1 MLLSSS
7 LGVIIRGKVTLIN
20 QNGMWH
26 AELTIPKDV
35 RQILG
40 KRKFRKSMRTSDKS
54 EAARKSQFVIAR
66 WKEHIAVA
74 RGKGGDVS
82 FYREMYDN
90 TSDEGKDVLEEM
102 FAELVVDDYG
112 KAHASQLSP
121 SQLKNSQEAFQ
132 LMTGKE
138 TRTDIYIDEWL
149 LGWDVKLQTRNQGR
163 RYVEAMALKFPV
175 VSMLT
180 RKVVKAWYKEL
191 QEEKGITV
199 KTFNGRLSPCK
210 GYWSYL
216 QDKGVVSE
224 ALNPFDGLGLR
235 DKKRDIVRQPF
246 TVLEIR
252 KLFAHLKAESNQD
265 PQLFQ
270 LFRLAIYTGARIEEL
285 CSIKTDE
292 VGDGYLEISNSK
304 TVAGVRQVPIHPEII
319 DAVAAMK
326 MASEDGY
333 LLSGLNGKGNQ
344 YGKRSAAIGKRFGRA
359 KTKLGFGRDKVFH
372 SIRKTV
378 ATQLEGAGVPE
389 NITADI
395 LGHEKQTITY
405 GIYSGGTSLEQKT
418 QAILQLSYR

>member
-1 MLLSSS
+1 MA
-7 LGVIIRGKVTLIN
+7 LIN
-20 QNGMWH
+20 QNGTWH

-35 RQILG
+35 RQVLG
-40 KRKFRKSMRTSDKS
+40 KRKFRKSMGTSNKN

-82 FYREMYDN
+82 FYRDMYDN

-102 FAELVVDDYG
+102 FTELVVDEYG
-112 KAHASQLSP
+112 KTHASQLSP
-121 SQLKNSQEAFQ
+121 NELKNSQEAFQ

-149 LGWDVKLQTRNQGR
+149 SDWDVKLQTKNQGR
-163 RYVEAMALKFPV
+163 RYVQEMAFKFPV
-175 VSMLT
+175 VSKLS
-180 RKVVKAWYKEL
+180 RKDVKAWYKEL
-191 QEEKGITV
+191 QDEKGITV
-199 KTFNGRLSPCK
+199 KTFNSRLSPCK

-224 ALNPFDGLGLR
+224 ASNPFDGLGFR
-235 DKKRDIVRQPF
+235 DKKRDVVRQPF
-246 TVLEIR
+246 TVLEIQ
-252 KLFAHLKAESNQD
+252 KLFAHLKAQSNQD

-270 LFRLAIYTGARIEEL
+270 LFTLAIYTGARIEEL

-292 VGDGYLEISNSK
+292 VGEGYLEISNSK

-333 LLSGLNGKGNQ
+333 LLSGLDGKANQ

-405 GIYSGGTSLEQKT
+405 GIYSGGTTLEQKT

>member
-1 MLLSSS
+1 M
-7 LGVIIRGKVTLIN
+7 TLIN
-20 QNGMWH
+20 QNGTWH

-35 RQILG
+35 RQVLG
-40 KRKFRKSMRTSDKS
+40 KRKFRKSMGTSNKN

-82 FYREMYDN
+82 FYRDMYDN

-102 FAELVVDDYG
+102 FTELVVDEYG
-112 KAHASQLSP
+112 KTHASQLSP
-121 SQLKNSQEAFQ
+121 NELKNSQEAFQ

-138 TRTDIYIDEWL
+138 TRTDIYIVEWL
-149 LGWDVKLQTRNQGR
+149 SDWDVKLQTKNQGR
-163 RYVEAMALKFPV
+163 RYVQEMALKFPI
-175 VSMLT
+175 VSMLN
-180 RKVVKAWYKEL
+180 RKAVKAWYKEL

-199 KTFNGRLSPCK
+199 KTFHGRLSPCK

-216 QDKGVVSE
+216 QDKGVVSQ
-224 ALNPFDGLGLR
+224 ASNPFVGLGLR
-235 DKKRDIVRQPF
+235 DKKRDVVRQPF
-246 TVLEIR
+246 TVLEIQ
-252 KLFAHLKAESNQD
+252 KLFAHLQAQSNQD

-270 LFRLAIYTGARIEEL
+270 LFTLAIYTGARIEEL

-405 GIYSGGTSLEQKT
+405 GIYSGGTSFEQKFV
-418 QAILQLSYR
+418 AIEKLFY

>member
-1 MLLSSS
+1 MLHSLF
-7 LGVIIRGKVTLIN
+7 LGVIIRGKMTLIN

-54 EAARKSQFVIAR
+54 EAARKSQFVVAR

-149 LGWDVKLQTRNQGR
+149 SRWDVKLQTMNQGR

-270 LFRLAIYTGARIEEL
+270 LFRLAIYTGAKIEEL
-285 CSIKTDE
+285 CSIKTEE
-292 VGDGYLEISNSK
+292 VGDGFLEISNSK
-304 TVAGVRQVPIHPEII
+304 TVAGVRQVPIHPEIT
-319 DAVAAMK
+319 DAVASMK

-378 ATQLEGAGVPE
+378 ATQLEGAGVLE

-418 QAILQLSYR
+418 KAILQLSYR

>member
-1 MLLSSS
+1 
-7 LGVIIRGKVTLIN
+7 
-20 QNGMWH
+20 
-26 AELTIPKDV
+26 
-35 RQILG
+35 
-40 KRKFRKSMRTSDKS
+40 
-54 EAARKSQFVIAR
+54 
-66 WKEHIAVA
+66 
-74 RGKGGDVS
+74 
-82 FYREMYDN
+82 MYDN

-132 LMTGKE
+132 LMTGKK

-180 RKVVKAWYKEL
+180 RKAVKAWYKEL

-235 DKKRDIVRQPF
+235 NKKIDIVRQPF
-246 TVLEIR
+246 TVLEIQ
-252 KLFAHLKAESNQD
+252 KLFSHFKAQSNQD
-265 PQLFQ
+265 PKLFQ
-270 LFRLAIYTGARIEEL
+270 LFTLAIYTGARIEEL
-285 CSIKTDE
+285 CSIKTEE
-292 VGDGYLEISNSK
+292 VGDGYLAISNSK
-304 TVAGVRQVPIHPEII
+304 TAAGVRQVPIHPEIA

-333 LLSGLNGKGNQ
+333 LLSGLNGMGVAEDDKQAVYWYRKAAEQGNAIAQTNLGAAYDRGGGVVEDDKQAAQWYTKAAEQGNADAQNNLGVMYDIGDGVAEDDVKAHMWFNIAAADGQNNAKSNKKVIKQRMSPSQIEKAQEMARECVAKNYKGC
-344 YGKRSAAIGKRFGRA
+344 
-359 KTKLGFGRDKVFH
+359 
-372 SIRKTV
+372 
-378 ATQLEGAGVPE
+378 
-389 NITADI
+389 
-395 LGHEKQTITY
+395 
-405 GIYSGGTSLEQKT
+405 
-418 QAILQLSYR
+418 

>member
-1 MLLSSS
+1 MLLSPS

-149 LGWDVKLQTRNQGR
+149 SGWDVKLQTMNQGR

-333 LLSGLNGKGNQ
+333 LLSGLDGKANQ
-344 YGKRSAAIGKRFGRA
+344 YGKRSAAIGKRFGRI
-359 KTKLGFGRDKVFH
+359 KTKLGFGADKVFH

-405 GIYSGGTSLEQKT
+405 GIYSGGTSLEQKEH
-418 QAILQLSYR
+418 ALKKIGYR

>member
-1 MLLSSS
+1 MA
-7 LGVIIRGKVTLIN
+7 LIN
-20 QNGMWH
+20 QNGTWH

-35 RQILG
+35 RQVLG
-40 KRKFRKSMRTSDKS
+40 KRRFRKSMGTSNKN

-149 LGWDVKLQTRNQGR
+149 SGWEVKLQTRNQGR
-163 RYVEAMALKFPV
+163 RYVEAMASQFPV

-180 RKVVKAWYKEL
+180 RKAVKAWYKEL

-210 GYWSYL
+210 GYWRYL
-216 QDKGVVSE
+216 QDKDVVSE
-224 ALNPFDGLGLR
+224 TSNPFDGLGLR
-235 DKKRDIVRQPF
+235 DKKRDIVRKPF
-246 TVLEIR
+246 TVLEIQ
-252 KLFAHLKAESNQD
+252 KLFTHLKGQSNQD

-270 LFRLAIYTGARIEEL
+270 LFMLAIYTGGRIEEL
-285 CSIKTDE
+285 CSIKTEE

-333 LLSGLNGKGNQ
+333 LLSGLDGKANQ
-344 YGKRSAAIGKRFGRA
+344 YGKRSAAIGKRFGRI
-359 KTKLGFGRDKVFH
+359 KTKLGFGADKVFH

-405 GIYSGGTSLEQKT
+405 GIYSGGTSLNQRHD
-418 QAILQLSYR
+418 ALLSLNYILDN